1 MTAKRSDAIE
11 SVRAAFD
18 YHLARA
24 DEASAVALV
33 LDLLADG
40 VSAEDVLLT
49 LIAPAQ
55 AAVGERWVVNE
66 WSVAQEHAATHVS
79 NRAVSALAAA
89 TAVPDPPLGSVVVA
103 CPDGEWHTLPAHIV
117 AELLRLRGF
126 AVRFLGAGVPTAH
139 LISYSHQNGCDLIAL
154 SCMLA
159 VRLPRVYRTIEAC
172 RLARVPVLVGGAGF
186 GPDGIWARALGADL
200 YASTAADAADLLA
213 EQWPPPLTGKP
224 ALDHLADGEYTQL
237 VSRRGDLL
245 RYLVDHLRL
254 RFPPMLRCAGDQYE
268 AAVEDLGFLVDCLA
282 AGVFVDDPRVF
293 TDFLVF
299 LADVLAPRGV
309 PPTGIDL
316 AVQALGEPLRDL
328 PRTLT
333 HLAAGRRRLGQ
344 AGHTWAGGT
353 APPGA

>member
-1 MTAKRSDAIE
+1 MTAERSDAIE
-11 SVRAAFD
+11 SVRTAFD
-18 YHLARA
+18 GHLARA
-24 DEASAVALV
+24 DETAAVALV
-33 LDLLADG
+33 LDLLAGG
-40 VSAEDVLLT
+40 VSAEDVLLG

-55 AAVGERWVVNE
+55 AAVGEHWVSNE

-89 TAVPDPPLGSVVVA
+89 SAVPDHPLGSVVVA

-117 AELLRLRGF
+117 AEVLRLRGF

-139 LISYSHQNGCDLIAL
+139 LISYLHQNGSDLIAL

-159 VRLPRVYRTIEAC
+159 VRLPRVYRTMEAC

-200 YASTAADAADLLA
+200 YARTAADAADLLV
-213 EQWPPPLTGKP
+213 EQWPPPLTGEP
-224 ALDHLADGEYTQL
+224 ALDHLADGEYAQL

-245 RYLVDHLRL
+245 RHMVDHLR
-254 RFPPMLRCAGDQYE
+254 RCFPPLRRCADDRHE
-268 AAVEDLGFLVDCLA
+268 AAVEDLGFLVDFLA

-299 LADVLAPRGV
+299 LADVLAPRGI
-309 PPTGIDL
+309 PPAGLDL
-316 AVQALGEPLRDL
+316 ALQALCEPLSDL

-333 HLAAGRRRLGQ
+333 HVAAGRGRLER
-344 AGHTWAGGT
+344 AGHTWAD
-353 APPGA
+353 A